1 MPNER
6 MSVSN
11 RSVPLIMRMRFPT
24 ISLVCLLV
32 IVAGLSR
39 SPANAAERNHLL
51 MVQPLRNHPVTRI
64 MQAGFLNRCR
74 ELGDA
79 CEVVGNAS
87 ATSLDVSAT
96 IALAEAALA
105 RQRFSAV
112 GVFALDQSIYPF
124 ISKLSR
130 EGLPV
135 VTWHVVPPV
144 GTVPGL
150 SAATGEDV
158 TQVGYDVATAMGQ
171 KLAGVG
177 AVAITQGSFNV
188 EENTKAAA
196 FARSM
201 RERFPKMKL
210 LEPQLEGF
218 EPSTAKSKA
227 ISLLQGHPEIT
238 GVFSTTGNGAQTW
251 AGAARAVDRKLVI
264 IGMDYIRQ
272 NLDLVRAGE
281 VYGLVAQPLYEE
293 GARAAELA
301 SALARGTRVSY
312 VNVLPAKV
320 ITVNDLQMYYA
331 ILAKAQQ

>member
-1 MPNER
+1 MR
-6 MSVSN
+6 IRFLIVILVSVSA
-11 RSVPLIMRMRFPT
+11 IIT
-24 ISLVCLLV
+24 A
-32 IVAGLSR
+32 VAQ
-39 SPANAAERNHLL
+39 SPATAAENNHLL

-74 ELGDA
+74 ELGWV

-96 IALAEAALA
+96 IPLAESALA
-105 RQRFSAV
+105 RQRFGAV

-124 ISKLSR
+124 IYKLSR

-135 VTWHVVPPV
+135 VTWHVLPPV

-150 SAATGEDV
+150 TAATGEDV
-158 TQVGYDVATAMGQ
+158 NQVGVNAATALGQ
-171 KLAGVG
+171 RLGGVG
-177 AVAITQGSFNV
+177 VVAITQGSFNV

-201 RERFPKMKL
+201 QEHFPKIKL
-210 LEPQLEGF
+210 LQPQLEGY
-218 EPSTAKSKA
+218 EPSSAKGKA
-227 ISLLQGHPEIT
+227 ISLLQGHPEVT

-251 AGAARAVDRKLVI
+251 AGAARTEDRKLVI

-301 SALARGTRVSY
+301 SALAQGKTVSY
-312 VNVLPAKV
+312 MNVLPAKV
-320 ITVNDLQMYYA
+320 ITATDLEPYYA
-331 ILAKAQQ
+331 ILKKAHQ